1 MSDTSFVV
9 STPPAS
15 AAAPLIDI
23 DVGLEWAQAAAARW
37 GTGDLLAGLAADS
50 DPAVVRAAVE
60 GTIAR
65 TAGVMA
71 RAAAAARTRVP
82 CSSDE
87 AEVGRWL
94 AACVD
99 AVAEPDA
106 RSDAGRAVVGFG
118 TGGAS
123 AAAAGLRPLRRWTG
137 ALRENTQA
145 AGVRWVRGH
154 PDGGCRFTVV
164 RLGGVWTVIEHG
176 WSRDE
181 EELRDRM
188 VPAAAAA
195 LVRQARAAGK
205 RPAPEE
211 LLTDQL
217 AADADSYCVS
227 PDAQSPLWSLHA
239 GGGSGRP

>member
-1 MSDTSFVV
+1 MPDTSSVA
-9 STPPAS
+9 SSPPAS
-15 AAAPLIDI
+15 VAARLIDI

-50 DPAVVRAAVE
+50 DPAAVRAAVE

-87 AEVGRWL
+87 AEVRRWL

-99 AVAEPDA
+99 AVAEPDG
-106 RSDAGRAVVGFG
+106 RSDPGRAVAGFG

-123 AAAAGLRPLRRWTG
+123 APGLRPLRRWTG

-145 AGVRWVRGH
+145 AGVRWVRGYS
-154 PDGGCRFTVV
+154 DGGCRFTVA

-181 EELRDRM
+181 EELRARM

-211 LLTDQL
+211 MLAEQL
-217 AADADSYCVS
+217 AADADAYCVS
-227 PDAQSPLWSLHA
+227 ADAQPPSWGSHA
-239 GGGSGRP
+239 GAGSGRP